1 MLKFEIKSKVTVVY
15 EKGFILKVVFYI
27 KISTLDG
34 FCVILNRN
42 SLVYLGNNFNYA
54 YTVLKN

>member
-1 MLKFEIKSKVTVVY
+1 M
-15 EKGFILKVVFYI
+15 
-27 KISTLDG
+27 STLDE

-42 SLVYLGNNFNYA
+42 KLVYFSNNFKYA